1 MNESELINSIR
12 KNVEMGIDGIKM
24 VSQYAQDEK
33 FVNALNSQMR
43 EYQQIYT
50 EADTLLAKVGG
61 QPKDVPAVAKISAE
75 MMSSI
80 KAMTGGQDAKIA
92 EDMVRGNTTGAAK
105 LTRQLHEYDG
115 SNKEVIDFTN
125 RVIQTE
131 ESNCE
136 EMKQFL

>member
-24 VSQYAQDEK
+24 VTQYAKDEK
-33 FVNALNSQMR
+33 FVDALNSQMR

-50 EADTLLAKVGG
+50 EADALLAKVGG
-61 QPKDVPAVAKISAE
+61 KPKDVPAVAKMSAE
-75 MMSSI
+75 VMSSI
-80 KAMTGGQDAKIA
+80 KCMTNGQDAKIA

-105 LTRQLHEYDG
+105 LTRQLHEYEG
-115 SNKEVIDFTN
+115 NNKEVIDFTN

-131 ESNCE
+131 ENNCE
-136 EMKQFL
+136 QMKQFL

>member
-1 MNESELINSIR
+1 MNETELINSIR

-24 VSQYAQDEK
+24 VTQYAKDEK
-33 FVNALNSQMR
+33 FVAALNSQMR
-43 EYQQIYT
+43 EYQQIYS
-50 EADTLLAKVGG
+50 EADQLLAKVGG
-61 QPKDVPAVAKISAE
+61 EPKDVPAVAKISAE

-92 EDMVRGNTTGAAK
+92 EDMVRGNTTGVAK
-105 LTRQLHEYDG
+105 LTRQLHEYEG
-115 SNKEVIDFTN
+115 GNKEVIDFTN

>member
-12 KNVEMGIDGIKM
+12 KNVEMGIDGIKI
-24 VSQYAQDEK
+24 VTQYAKDEK
-33 FVNALNSQMR
+33 FIDALNTQMR
-43 EYQQIYT
+43 EYQQIYSA
-50 EADTLLAKVGG
+50 ADALLAKVGG

-136 EMKQFL
+136 QMKQFL

>member
-1 MNESELINSIR
+1 M
-12 KNVEMGIDGIKM
+12 
-24 VSQYAQDEK
+24 
-33 FVNALNSQMR
+33 
-43 EYQQIYT
+43 
-50 EADTLLAKVGG
+50 
-61 QPKDVPAVAKISAE
+61 AKISAE

-115 SNKEVIDFTN
+115 ANKEVIDFTN

-136 EMKQFL
+136 QMKQFL

>member
-24 VSQYAQDEK
+24 VTQYAKDEK
-33 FVNALNSQMR
+33 FVDALNSQMR
-43 EYQQIYT
+43 EYQQIYS
-50 EADTLLAKVGG
+50 EADALLAKVGG
-61 QPKDVPAVAKISAE
+61 EPKDVPAVAKISAE

-115 SNKEVIDFTN
+115 ANKEVIDFTN

-136 EMKQFL
+136 QMKQFL